1 MTTYS
6 YLQYGIKEDI
16 IAFQPTIALGLDDFI
31 KTYSEDEASVKS
43 LILNSKTEGIVS
55 VPSSSQVT
63 LKNFLNNVNGLTV
76 QESQTILLKVEIID
90 NITTT
95 RHTEWILIYW
105 PYHPNFCTH
114 FLPFQSWKRHP
125 SFTHG

>member
-31 KTYSEDEASVKS
+31 KTYNEDEASVKS

-55 VPSSSQVT
+55 VPSSSQVI

-90 NITTT
+90 NITVGNIEITSINLD
-95 RHTEWILIYW
+95 RSKSY
-105 PYHPNFCTH
+105 F
-114 FLPFQSWKRHP
+114 KKD
-125 SFTHG
+125 